1 MAPGW
6 NVAHGQGRRPDDCG
20 RPAGPAA
27 RLPKRYRSRCLNHAG
42 NSQRSDVPDV
52 HAHRRESRCASSQS
66 GSLDD
71 SCRSGACVSHPDHS
85 QISMTDLTRSKKKA
99 RLRRLLEAQTVA
111 ATVIPRVEH
120 RVLTAEHEPLSFAQQ
135 GLWFVSQLEGPNPA
149 YNNSIIVRISGALH
163 QDALNRAMS
172 SIVQRHGSLR
182 TRFVE
187 QAGVLSQICDDVDEV
202 PLGMQSVA
210 AEEAEAVFL
219 AEARRTFDIGKDLL
233 FRAKL
238 YQESSQRFVL
248 IVSMHHIISDAWSV
262 GLFIRELAALYE
274 AYSCGREISL
284 DALPVTYIDYVHWER
299 NWLDS
304 GVLERQLDYWREQL
318 KDLPQPASVPP
329 DMDGALYNRAG
340 GTIEFSVPTECLH
353 GLKSLSKEHNCSL
366 FVTLLTGF
374 AVVLHRYSS
383 QADLAIG
390 TGVSNRRTTELEG
403 LIGFFVNTLVLRL
416 AVLPHQSYES
426 VLKAA
431 RAVFLQALA
440 NQDAPYHRVIQELPA
455 QSRTGASPLFQTI
468 FTFQNVDWHQRIT
481 LPSLTMELELPS
493 SGAAKFDLSISVQD
507 RSQGLCGQIEYRSGI
522 FEEATVRRFAG
533 HYTRV
538 LEEITAHPEWEIGRF
553 VLLSEAEFHALSYE
567 WSGSQR
573 VQTPGRNIHA
583 IFETRVRENPDAV
596 AVVHCARSWTY
607 GELDATANRLAGYL
621 KKFGVNKDTLV
632 GVCVERS
639 LDLIATFL
647 AVLKAGGAYLP
658 LDAESPAERLREVL
672 YDSGAKLLLTTTTLC
687 KFVPADAVQTVLVD
701 KFFASID
708 ASCHES
714 DYVAPAG
721 EVDENA
727 LAYVMY
733 TSGSTGAP
741 KGVAVAHK
749 GVTRLVTAP
758 DWIEL
763 DAKTVTILHSP
774 VAFDASTFEI
784 WAPLLNGGTL
794 VLQQGQSA
802 DVPGLAQE
810 VVQHSVN
817 TLWLSASVLPLWLD
831 EPKSREIVLRYLLAG
846 GDVVSEKHVQ
856 EIYAH
861 DPRVTVI
868 NGYGPTENTTFSCCY
883 PVPRA
888 RIPRGSLP
896 IGKPIKGSSAYVL
909 DDNMRM
915 QPIGCIGELYVGGAG
930 LARGY
935 WNKPNLT
942 AESFVNNPFSADGQD
957 RLYKT
962 GDKARW
968 RNSGEIEFL
977 GRVDNQVK
985 IRGYRAETEE
995 IEFRLMQLPEIRQAA
1010 VVLREHTQLGKQL
1023 VAYIVPAQNSV
1034 KDQNALISQCKASL
1048 RKSLPEYM
1056 VPAAIVVL
1064 EELPLNANGKLD
1076 RKGLPAPEMGGGV
1089 RRAGRTPEEEILAGL
1104 FAAVLHLEGVCIGE
1118 KFCGRGGHSLL
1129 ATRLISRIRSS
1140 LGGELGIRTLFEA
1153 PTVASLAQQLPGAQ
1167 RARVRLRA
1175 GPRPE
1180 VIPLSS
1186 GQKRLWFLHQME
1198 GPSATYNVPVALRLE
1213 GELKVEALRQG
1224 MEDVVKRH
1232 EILRTVFAED
1242 REGPRQRIL
1251 KVEETGG
1258 YFEQEEVGEEELG
1271 KRLEEV
1277 ARYGFDLRR
1286 EIPLRVWLLKVKEEE
1301 HVLVLLQ
1308 HHIATDG
1315 WSMEPLLRDLGVAY
1329 EARRRGEG
1337 PGWKDLAVQYADYSL
1352 WQAEQLGERRVEAGG
1367 LGEQMEYWKEKLKGA
1382 PEEMELLRDRARGEE
1397 SSYRGG
1403 EVGFR
1408 VSGEVHEGLVKLGRE
1423 HGASL
1428 FMVLQAGLAA
1438 LLTRL
1443 GCGEDIVLGSAIAGR
1458 TEEALNDLVGF
1469 FVNTLVL
1476 RSDTSGNPSYAELLG
1491 RVREDDLNAYAHQ
1504 DVPFE
1509 YLVEVLNPVRTLNR
1523 HPLFQVMLV
1532 LQNTGGAEIVLPG
1545 VKVSMQGVGVAPA
1558 KFDLTFNLRED
1569 RRGGVPQGIVG
1580 QINYALDLFEAGTV
1594 VKLGERLERVLE
1606 AVVQDAGQRVGEI
1619 EILSASERRQIVEE
1633 WNQTGHE
1640 VAEVCLAELFEA
1652 EVEKNPDRTAVVFE
1666 HQMLSYGE
1674 LNRRANQLAHL
1685 LIGAGIGP
1693 ESIVGLALPRSLE
1706 MIIGV
1711 LGILKAGGAYVPLDP
1726 VYPRERLAFMLSDAR
1741 PACLLTVSSLLD
1753 RLPEDGAIAQV
1764 VLDSGPTRHQLAGMS
1779 PSNPQQHQRI
1789 CPLLP
1794 SHAAYVIY
1802 TSGSTGAPKGV
1813 TVTHAGIATL
1823 SAFQADRLVVN
1834 GESRVLQ
1841 FSSPSFDAS
1850 FWEIVMALTAGAVLA
1865 IARDEDRDGSLL
1877 QQMLIDRAVTHA
1889 TLTPTVALTLREDI
1903 KLPLACLIVAGEAC
1917 PSELAARWCNG
1928 RRMINAY
1935 GPTEVTVCAAMS
1947 DPLEGRAAPSI
1958 GGPIWNTQLYILDDR
1973 YHPVAPGI
1981 PGELFVA
1988 GAGLARGYQKRAELT
2003 GERFVPNPF
2012 AGAGER
2018 MYRTGDLG
2026 RWLPDGNIEFLG
2038 RNDLQVKI
2046 RGFRIELGE
2055 IEAVLR
2061 GYEGV
2066 GQAAALVREDHP
2078 GHRQLVGYVTAPG
2091 GRVDTGELRSY
2102 LREHLPE
2109 YMVPAAIVVL
2119 EELPLNANGK
2129 LDRKGLPAPEMGGG
2143 VRRAGRTPEEEILA
2157 GLFAEVLHLE
2167 GVGIEDNFFELG
2179 GHSLLATRLISRI
2192 RSILGVELGIRTL
2205 FEAPTVASL
2214 AQQLPGAQRARVRL
2228 RAGPRPEV
2236 IPLSSGQKRLWFLH
2250 QMEGPSATYNV
2261 PVALRLEGELKVE
2274 ALRQGMEDVVK
2285 RHEILRTV
2293 FAEDREGPR
2302 QRILKV
2308 EETGGYFEQEEVGEE
2323 ELGKR
2328 LEEVARYG
2336 FDLRREIPLR
2346 VWLLKVKEEE
2356 HVLVLLQHHI
2366 ATDGWSM
2373 EPLLRDLGVAYEARR
2388 RGEGPGWK
2396 DLAVQY
2402 ADYSLWQAEQL
2413 GERRVEAG
2421 GLGEQMEY
2429 WKEKLKGAPE
2439 EMELLRDRAR
2449 GEESSYRGGEVGFRV
2464 SGEVHEG
2471 LVKLGR
2477 EHGASLFMVLQAGLA
2492 ALLTRLGCGEDI
2504 VLGSAIAGR
2513 TEEALNDLVGFFVN
2527 TLVLRSDTSGNP
2539 SYAELLGRVR
2549 EDDLNAYA
2557 HQDVPFEYLVEVLNP
2572 VRTLNRHPLF
2582 QVMLVLQNT
2591 GGAEIVLPGVKVSM
2605 QGVGVAPA
2613 KFDLTFNLRE
2623 DRRGGVPQGIVGQIN
2638 YALDLFEAGTVV
2650 KLGERLERV
2659 LEAVVQDAGQRVGE
2673 IEILSAS
2680 ERRQIVEEWNQ
2691 TGHEVAEVC
2700 LAELFEAEVEK
2711 NPDRTAVV

>member
-985 IRGYRAETEE
+985 IRGYRVETEE

-1089 RRAGRTPEEEILAGL
+1089 RRAGRTPEEDILAGL
-1104 FAAVLHLEGVCIGE
+1104 FAEVLHLEGVGIE
-1118 KFCGRGGHSLL
+1118 DNFFELGGHSLL
-1129 ATRLISRIRSS
+1129 ATRLISRIRSI
-1140 LGGELGIRTLFEA
+1140 LGVELGIRTLFEA

-1408 VSGEVHEGLVKLGRE
+1408 VSGEVHEGLLKLGRE

-1674 LNRRANQLAHL
+1674 LNRRANQLAHYL
-1685 LIGAGIGP
+1685 RELGVRPDSRVAICV
-1693 ESIVGLALPRSLE
+1693 ERSLE

-1726 VYPRERLAFMLSDAR
+1726 VYPRERLAFMLQDSA
-1741 PACLLTVSSLLD
+1741 PMALLTQSHLRKVFAGFKLMQPVVDLT
-1753 RLPEDGAIAQV
+1753 IAQQWSQQPV
-1764 VLDSGPTRHQLAGMS
+1764 TDLERSMLGLTPQHLAY
-1779 PSNPQQHQRI
+1779 I
-1789 CPLLP
+1789 
-1794 SHAAYVIY
+1794 IY
-1802 TSGSTGAPKGV
+1802 TSGSTGQPKGV
-1813 TVTHAGIATL
+1813 LIEHRGIVNVIKESL
-1823 SAFQADRLVVN
+1823 SKF
-1834 GESRVLQ
+1834 GMEEGSRMVQLA
-1841 FSSPSFDAS
+1841 SLNFDAS
-1850 FWEIVMALTAGAVLA
+1850 ALEIFTALISGAALFLLENEVLMSPMKLGRFLGENSITTMAILP
-1865 IARDEDRDGSLL
+1865 SLL
-1877 QQMLIDRAVTHA
+1877 ELIPPGEYRS
-1889 TLTPTVALTLREDI
+1889 LRSI
-1903 KLPLACLIVAGEAC
+1903 IVGGEVCSA
-1917 PSELAARWCNG
+1917 EVAARWAAG
-1928 RRMINAY
+1928 RVFFNAY
-1935 GPTEVTVCAAMS
+1935 APTESTIYATAKLCHAS
-1947 DPLEGRAAPSI
+1947 EKQAPSI
-1958 GGPIWNTQLYILDDR
+1958 GIPIANTGVYILDE
-1973 YHPVAPGI
+1973 YGEVAPVGMA
-1981 PGELFVA
+1981 GELYI
-1988 GAGLARGYQKRAELT
+1988 GGRGLARGYQKRAELT

-2346 VWLLKVKEEE
+2346 VWMLKVKEEE

-2396 DLAVQY
+2396 ELAVQY

-2471 LVKLGR
+2471 LLKLGR

-2591 GGAEIVLPGVKVSM
+2591 GGAEIVLPGVKVS
-2605 QGVGVAPA
+2605 
-2613 KFDLTFNLRE
+2613 K
-2623 DRRGGVPQGIVGQIN
+2623 
-2638 YALDLFEAGTVV
+2638 
-2650 KLGERLERV
+2650 
-2659 LEAVVQDAGQRVGE
+2659 
-2673 IEILSAS
+2673 
-2680 ERRQIVEEWNQ
+2680 
-2691 TGHEVAEVC
+2691 
-2700 LAELFEAEVEK
+2700 
-2711 NPDRTAVV
+2711 

>member
-1408 VSGEVHEGLVKLGRE
+1408 VSGEVHEGLLKLGRE

-1674 LNRRANQLAHL
+1674 LNRRANQLAHYL
-1685 LIGAGIGP
+1685 RELGVRPDSRVAICV
-1693 ESIVGLALPRSLE
+1693 ERSLE

-1726 VYPRERLAFMLSDAR
+1726 VYPRERLAFVLQDSAPMA
-1741 PACLLTVSSLLD
+1741 LLTQSHLRKVFAGFKLMQPVVDLT
-1753 RLPEDGAIAQV
+1753 IAQQWSQQPV
-1764 VLDSGPTRHQLAGMS
+1764 TDLERSMLGLTPQHLAY
-1779 PSNPQQHQRI
+1779 I
-1789 CPLLP
+1789 
-1794 SHAAYVIY
+1794 IY
-1802 TSGSTGAPKGV
+1802 TSGSTGQPKGV
-1813 TVTHAGIATL
+1813 LIEHRGVCN
-1823 SAFQADRLVVN
+1823 LVLWMLREFKV
-1834 GESRVLQ
+1834 EPTDVVLQ
-1841 FSSPSFDAS
+1841 KNAYNFDAS
-1850 FWEIVMALTAGAVLA
+1850 VWEMFLPFFAGAKLVLA
-1865 IARDEDRDGSLL
+1865 RPDGHSDPNYLVRMIRSAEVTIVHFIPALFPFFLDVED
-1877 QQMLIDRAVTHA
+1877 AVNISC
-1889 TLTPTVALTLREDI
+1889 LRHVF
-1903 KLPLACLIVAGEAC
+1903 CGGEALSVSLVHAFLDRYD
-1917 PSELAARWCNG
+1917 PEDARVVRLN
-1928 RRMINAY
+1928 NFY
-1935 GPTEVTVCAAMS
+1935 GPTET
-1947 DPLEGRAAPSI
+1947 SI
-1958 GGPIWNTQLYILDDR
+1958 GSLNWQCSRTNLTNTPIGIPIANTGVYILDE
-1973 YHPVAPGI
+1973 YGEVAPVGMA
-1981 PGELFVA
+1981 GELYI
-1988 GAGLARGYQKRAELT
+1988 GGRGLARGYQKRAELT

-2471 LVKLGR
+2471 LLKLGR

-2591 GGAEIVLPGVKVSM
+2591 GGAEIVLPGVKVS
-2605 QGVGVAPA
+2605 
-2613 KFDLTFNLRE
+2613 K
-2623 DRRGGVPQGIVGQIN
+2623 
-2638 YALDLFEAGTVV
+2638 
-2650 KLGERLERV
+2650 
-2659 LEAVVQDAGQRVGE
+2659 
-2673 IEILSAS
+2673 
-2680 ERRQIVEEWNQ
+2680 
-2691 TGHEVAEVC
+2691 
-2700 LAELFEAEVEK
+2700 
-2711 NPDRTAVV
+2711 